1 MPAVPLF
8 LPPGPRLR
16 VLSAQSLRAAATL
29 FVMTPLTP
37 ASPSLAQSLGGAGG
51 PDAYGAPG
59 GSGGGGYTGVA
70 GGAGSG
76 NLGPLGDGAGGGGGG
91 PGGGQGGAGGG
102 TNPGA
107 GGAAGA
113 SGGDAN
119 NSEGGG
125 GGGGGGLNGFVGSG
139 VSGSV
144 SFTGGSGGAGGNQ
157 YNGVPTGAVGNTGG
171 GGGGGAG
178 GYGAVLTG
186 ATASGTSG
194 VIAGGN
200 GGVGGF
206 GNTGGSGGD
215 GGGGVY
221 AAAGGSF
228 TLSAGGALA
237 GGTGGT
243 GGGGGLLVAGG
254 VGGNGGSGGAGFFS
268 ALTGVTLFNGGNVIG
283 GAGGVGGTPFVA
295 GIGGNGGIGGSGV
308 SFSGGTIT
316 NQGIIAGGDGGAG
329 GSGAG
334 GGVAGSAGAGGAGV
348 IGSGLS
354 IANSGT
360 ISGGLS
366 GNGATRANAISFT
379 GGVNLLELQAGSTIT
394 GNVVA
399 FSAADTLRLGGGANA
414 NFDASQIGAQ
424 YLGFGVF
431 EKTGASVWTLTG
443 ANAATMAWGV
453 DAGTLM
459 VDGAI
464 PNAAMTVNNGG
475 ALAGVGTVGA
485 VTVAS
490 GGAFAPGSGAPGS
503 SMTVAGNLT
512 FNSGSTY
519 LVTINTLTSTLAAV
533 QGNASLAGGTVAA
546 TYVPGS
552 YFSRRYTILTVTGG
566 GLGGANRFAGLVPT
580 GLPSGFHETLS
591 YDNNDVYLDLWS
603 NLGGGAIGGPFGLP
617 GNQQNVANTLNL
629 YFNAGGALPPNFVSL
644 YNLNAPALSSALA
657 TLAGEAATG
666 TEQTSFGAANQFF
679 DLIFDAA
686 TADGNSGGASS
697 FPAMSYAEDQPAP
710 APKAITLIMP
720 DAGKAAPPP
729 VLIARPVWG
738 VWANSFGGYSNLSG
752 DPYGSGAH
760 ALTGSLFGLASG
772 IDYRPAPGVT
782 FGLALSGG
790 GANWGLAQGLG
801 GGHDDFLQASL
812 YGLMRFGSAYLAS
825 AFAFGNHWM
834 ETSRSALGYGLTGGF
849 QSQNYA
855 GRIEAG
861 LRDIALLGVAPYVAA
876 QEQVFVMPGYSE
888 SDPMASS
895 FALSYAGR
903 SFTDARAEVGAR
915 FDRAV
920 GVFGPATLALRGR
933 AAYAHDWVSD
943 PTLAAAF
950 AILPGTGFG
959 VEGAR
964 PGRNAAVAS
973 IGPELRMG
981 GDTTLFARFDG
992 EFSDR
997 GQVYLGRV
1005 GFRWGF

>member
-1 MPAVPLF
+1 MRAGAAAIVLTPFMLAS
-8 LPPGPRLR
+8 PGF
-16 VLSAQSLRAAATL
+16 AQS
-29 FVMTPLTP
+29 V
-37 ASPSLAQSLGGAGG
+37 GGAGG
-51 PDAYGAPG
+51 PDPYGAPG

-107 GGAAGA
+107 GGTAGA
-113 SGGDAN
+113 SGGNAN

-139 VSGSV
+139 ISGSV
-144 SFTGGSGGAGGNQ
+144 SFAGGSGGAGGNQ
-157 YNGVPTGAVGNTGG
+157 YNGVPTGAVGNSGG

-186 ATASGTSG
+186 ASASGTSG
-194 VIAGGN
+194 ILAGGN

-221 AAAGGSF
+221 ATATRGSF
-228 TLSAGGALA
+228 ALSSGGLLT

-243 GGGGGLLVAGG
+243 GGGGGLLDAGG
-254 VGGNGGSGGAGFFS
+254 IGGNGGSGGAGFFA
-268 ALTGVTLFNGGNVIG
+268 ALAGVTLSNGGNVSG

-295 GIGGNGGIGGSGV
+295 GIGGNGGVGGPGV
-308 SFSGGTIT
+308 SLSDGAIT

-329 GSGAG
+329 GG
-334 GGVAGSAGAGGAGV
+334 GGPGGGTAGSAGAGGAGV

-354 IANSGT
+354 ITNGGT

-379 GGVNLLELQAGSTIT
+379 GGVNVLELQAGSTIT

-399 FSAADTLRLGGGANA
+399 FSPADTLRLGGSANA
-414 NFDASQIGAQ
+414 SFDVSQIGAQ
-424 YLGFGVF
+424 YVGFGVF
-431 EKTGASVWTLTG
+431 QKTGASVWTLTG
-443 ANAATMAWGV
+443 ANDATMGWGV

-459 VDGAI
+459 VNGTI

-475 ALAGVGTVGA
+475 TLAGVGTVGA
-485 VTVAS
+485 VTVATA
-490 GGAFAPGSGAPGS
+490 GAFAPGSGAPGS
-503 SMTVAGNLT
+503 SMTIAGNLT

-519 LVTINTLTSTLAAV
+519 VVTLNTLTSTFAAV

-552 YFSRRYTILTVTGG
+552 YFSRRYTILTAAGG
-566 GLGGANRFAGLVPT
+566 ALGGANRFAGLVPT
-580 GLPSGFHETLS
+580 GLPLGFHETLN

-603 NLGGGAIGGPFGLP
+603 NLGGGAIGGAFGLP
-617 GNQQNVANTLNL
+617 GNQQHVANALNL

-686 TADGNSGGASS
+686 TAEGNSGAAS
-697 FPAMSYAEDQPAP
+697 PVQPMRYAEEETVAR
-710 APKAITLIMP
+710 PKAIALIMP
-720 DAGKAAPPP
+720 DAGKSAPLPI
-729 VLIARPVWG
+729 LIPRPVWG
-738 VWANSFGGYSNLSG
+738 VWASSFGGYSNLSA
-752 DPYGSGAH
+752 DYSAGAH
-760 ALTGSLFGLASG
+760 AFAGSAFGLASG
-772 IDYRPAPGVT
+772 IDYRPAPGVRL
-782 FGLALSGG
+782 GLALSGG
-790 GANWGLAQGLG
+790 GADWGLAQGLG
-801 GGHDDFLQASL
+801 GGHDDMLQASL
-812 YGLMRFGSAYLAS
+812 YGLMRFGSAYVAS

-834 ETSRSALGYGLTGGF
+834 DTSRNAMGYGLTARF

-861 LRDIALLGVAPYVAA
+861 LRDVALLGVSPYVAA
-876 QEQVFVMPGYSE
+876 QEQVFVMPGYGE
-888 SDPMASS
+888 SDPMASG
-895 FALSYAGR
+895 FALTYAGR
-903 SFTDARAEVGAR
+903 SFTDARTEIGAR
-915 FDRAV
+915 FERAI
-920 GVFGPATLALRGR
+920 GAFGPSMLALRGR

-964 PGRNAAVAS
+964 PGRNAAVVS
-973 IGPELRMG
+973 LGPELRMP
-981 GDTTLFARFDG
+981 GDTTLFAKFDG

-997 GQVYLGRV
+997 GQVYFGRV